1 MSLAGDR
8 AARAPR
14 PGEDRISRSL
24 ESADMMRI
32 NLRPLASSLPLGF
45 FAFGT
50 GTVLLTAVELGW
62 VPAGQV
68 KDLMIL
74 VLAFVAPLEL
84 LAGIFAFLARD
95 VGAATGLTLLGAAW
109 TGTALLLLTG
119 PAAGRSPALGLFLLV
134 MAVNMIALASGAMRA
149 KPAFAALLLVGA
161 SRFVLTGLYQVASGG
176 SNVTERISG
185 WIGLPLAAFALY
197 GGLALLL
204 EDAAQRTILPI
215 GRRGRA
221 KSSIEGDI
229 SHQIEQ
235 AEREA
240 GIRRQL

>member
-1 MSLAGDR
+1 M
-8 AARAPR
+8 
-14 PGEDRISRSL
+14 
-24 ESADMMRI
+24 
-32 NLRPLASSLPLGF
+32 
-45 FAFGT
+45 
-50 GTVLLTAVELGW
+50 
-62 VPAGQV
+62 
-68 KDLMIL
+68 
-74 VLAFVAPLEL
+74 
-84 LAGIFAFLARD
+84 
-95 VGAATGLTLLGAAW
+95 TLLGATWA
-109 TGTALLLLTG
+109 GTALLLLSG
-119 PAAGRSPALGLFLLV
+119 SASGRSPALGLFLLT
-134 MAVNMIALASGAMRA
+134 MAANMIALACGAMRT

-161 SRFVLTGLYQVASGG
+161 SRFVLTGAYQVTRGG
-176 SNVTERISG
+176 SDVTERISG

>member
-8 AARAPR
+8 AARTSQS
-14 PGEDRISRSL
+14 GEDRISRSL
-24 ESADMMRI
+24 ASADMIRI

-74 VLAFVAPLEL
+74 VLAFVTPLEL

-109 TGTALLLLTG
+109 AGTALLLITG
-119 PAAGRSPALGLFLLV
+119 STADRSPALGVFLLT
-134 MAVNMIALASGAMRA
+134 MAVNMIALASGAMRT

-161 SRFVLTGLYQVASGG
+161 SRFVLTGVYQVAQGG
-176 SNVTERISG
+176 SNATERISG
-185 WIGLPLAAFALY
+185 WIGLPLAVFALY